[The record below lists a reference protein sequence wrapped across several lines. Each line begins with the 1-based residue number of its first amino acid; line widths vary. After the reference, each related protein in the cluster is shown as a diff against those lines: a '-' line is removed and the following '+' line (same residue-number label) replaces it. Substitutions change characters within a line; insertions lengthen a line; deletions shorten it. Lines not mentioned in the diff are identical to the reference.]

1 MYFHGYENGG
11 ALLSVGF
18 GLTAFAM
25 IFWFRDVILEGT
37 KKIKIAHLT
46 RAEPLI
52 KGGASLINSN
62 TPAPLVVRSEGPA
75 PRLATI
81 GAEGRQPF
89 PNKKKYILPLR
100 DCMALLR
107 KFYHFPYT
115 YNLKGRAILLC
126 VVRTSKLNYTA

>member
-100 DCMALLR
+100 DCRGLGPKNTVAKKIYFFLL
-107 KFYHFPYT
+107 
-115 YNLKGRAILLC
+115 
-126 VVRTSKLNYTA
+126 